1 VRWCDCGGLRP
12 VADVG
17 RRRVHAVSVGDA
29 LELPSELYG
38 FGSLL
43 LWVLATRATEIVDL
57 CYASGP
63 ARPSPRYGTV
73 DGHPVPTPSL
83 VAWLLTAAE
92 FDLPLDGLAHRA
104 AVADRRQHVL
114 RTVMGRVMQGRPELF
129 ENQWLDQLALICRL
143 GEAERELLATSRDE
157 AGHAVDPQALRRAIA
172 RTLRSRPRA
181 GTAASG
187 MAAATRTLPRDI
199 ASFTGRE
206 PELRQLMAAV
216 AAAPA
221 DGVVGV
227 HAIGGM
233 AGVGK
238 TAFAVH
244 AAHQLAARFPD
255 GQVFLPLHGHTLGQP
270 PDPPEDALA
279 RLLQISGITA
289 GHIPPELEAR
299 AALWRDH
306 VASKRLLLVL
316 DDAAG
321 HEQVRPLLPGTAGSV
336 VIVTSR
342 RRLTALEDVHA
353 VSLDTLTR
361 SDAAR
366 LFIRLAGR
374 PELEPA
380 DADVGHIA
388 RLCGCLP
395 LAVGMQARRLH
406 HHPAW
411 TVANL
416 ATDLATTQDRLALM
430 QAENLS
436 VTAAFDLS
444 YADLD
449 AGDKHLFRRLGL
461 HPGDDIDSYA
471 AAALADTRLAVTRG
485 HLEALYDHYLLTE
498 PVVGRY
504 RLHDLIR
511 EHARI
516 LAAADPAADRDRA
529 LERLLKYYE
538 HTASLADNRL
548 ARHARPESASTTP
561 QDPPDAVPALPDRRH
576 ALAWVRAERT
586 NLLAC
591 LDHATRSGQDAQ
603 VINLTAAIAALLRH
617 DGPWTDAISRHTSA
631 RQAAQ
636 QIGDRAGEAG
646 AWHEIGAIERLTG
659 DYPQAIQAQQAALDI
674 YRDLGHRLGQANT
687 WHEIGAIERL
697 TGDYPQAI
705 QAQQAALDIYRDLGH
720 RLGQANARCEQGA
733 LGYLM
738 GDYQVAVEAQQVAL
752 GIYRT
757 LGDQLGEA
765 DALLYLGAVHYLTGD
780 AEKAAD
786 MLETAQG
793 IYRDHGDQR
802 GQANTLLQL
811 GSLRRLHEDYD
822 GAAEAY
828 ETMLRICRDLGY
840 RAGEANA
847 LHYLGT
853 TRRLRGDYD
862 GAGEAMEAALELY
875 HGIGDPGGEA
885 EALNEAGTLH
895 RIRGNIERAE
905 ASHEAAL
912 ELARTIDSAWD
923 EAHALAGLGRCAR
936 ARRRISVARSY
947 LQQAEAAFRKINAPE
962 AAAIIAELGDLTKTT
977 GEPP

>member
-1 VRWCDCGGLRP
+1 M
-12 VADVG
+12 
-17 RRRVHAVSVGDA
+17 
-29 LELPSELYG
+29 PSELYG

-43 LWVLATRATEIVDL
+43 LWVLATRATQIVDR
-57 CYASGP
+57 CYATGP

-92 FDLPLDGLAHRA
+92 FGLPVEGLAHRS

-129 ENQWLDQLALICRL
+129 ENRWLDQLALICRL
-143 GEAERELLATSRDE
+143 GEAERDLLATSRDE
-157 AGHAVDPQALRRAIA
+157 AGHAVDPRALRRAIA
-172 RTLRSRPRA
+172 RTLRSGPRA

-187 MAAATRTLPRDI
+187 TAAATRTLPRDI

-216 AAAPA
+216 AAAPVG
-221 DGVVGV
+221 GVVGV

-255 GQVFLPLHGHTLGQP
+255 GQVFLPLHGHTPGQP
-270 PDPPEDALA
+270 PDAPEDALV

-289 GHIPPELEAR
+289 GHIPPGLEAR

-306 VASKRLLLVL
+306 LASRRLLLLL

-336 VIVTSR
+336 VIITSR

-366 LFIRLAGR
+366 LFVRLAGR
-374 PELEPA
+374 PGLEPA
-380 DADVGHIA
+380 DADVGRIA

-411 TVANL
+411 TA
-416 ATDLATTQDRLALM
+416 ADLAADLASARDRLALM

-449 AGDKHLFRRLGL
+449 AGARHLFRRLGL
-461 HPGDDIDSYA
+461 HPGDDIDAYA
-471 AAALADTRLAVTRG
+471 AAALAGTGLAATRG
-485 HLEALYDHYLLTE
+485 HLEALYEHYLLTE
-498 PVVGRY
+498 PAAGRY

-538 HTASLADNRL
+538 HAAALADSRL
-548 ARHARPESASTTP
+548 ARHARPEAASPAP
-561 QDPPDAVPALPDRRH
+561 QEPPDAVPALPDRRH
-576 ALAWVRAERT
+576 ALAWGRAERA

-591 LDHATRSGQDAQ
+591 LDHATRSGQHAQ
-603 VINLTAAIAALLRH
+603 VITLTAAIAALLRH
-617 DGPWTDAISRHTSA
+617 DGPWADALSRHASA
-631 RQAAQ
+631 RQAAR
-636 QIGDRAGEAG
+636 QIGDRTGEAN
-646 AWHEIGAIERLTG
+646 AWHEIGATGRLTG
-659 DYPQAIQAQQAALDI
+659 DYTQAIEAQQAAL
-674 YRDLGHRLGQANT
+674 G
-687 WHEIGAIERL
+687 
-697 TGDYPQAI
+697 
-705 QAQQAALDIYRDLGH
+705 IYRDLGH

-738 GDYQVAVEAQQVAL
+738 GDYQAAVEAQQAAL
-752 GIYRT
+752 GIYRD
-757 LGDQLGEA
+757 LGDRLGEA

-780 AEKAAD
+780 AQEAAD
-786 MLETAQG
+786 VLEAAQG

-802 GQANTLLQL
+802 GQANALLQL
-811 GSLRRLHEDYD
+811 GSLQRLREDYD
-822 GAAEAY
+822 GAAKAY
-828 ETMLRICRDLGY
+828 ETMLRICQDLGY
-840 RAGEANA
+840 RSGEANA

-853 TRRLRGDYD
+853 IRRLTGDYD
-862 GAGEAMEAALELY
+862 GAGEAVEAALAIY
-875 HGIGDPGGEA
+875 HNIGDSGGEA
-885 EALNEAGTLH
+885 EALNEAGTLYRTRG
-895 RIRGNIERAE
+895 RIDRAE
-905 ASHEAAL
+905 ASHQAAL
-912 ELARTIDSAWD
+912 KLARTIDSTWD
-923 EAHALAGLGRCAR
+923 EAHALAGLGRCAQ
-936 ARRRISVARSY
+936 ARQRTSTARTY
-947 LQQAEAAFRKINAPE
+947 LQQAAETFRKINAPE
-962 AAAIIAELGDLTKTT
+962 AATITAELGSLTRAEQPTID
-977 GEPP
+977 P